1 TRFAADFA
9 RSRGLKSIAVQHHHA
24 HIAAVAAEHRATG
37 PLLGLALDGV
47 GMGTDKGIWGGELL
61 QVDGERF
68 DRLGHL
74 RELQLPGGDKAA
86 REPWRM
92 AAAARYALGR
102 GDEIKAR
109 FPQQRAAGAIAMM
122 LGGNAHTPPT
132 SSCGRLF
139 DAAAGLAGLREVA
152 AFEGQA
158 AMLYES
164 RSAQHG
170 EVEPMQDGYVLGEDG
185 TLDLLPLLARLADE
199 RDAGLAAALFH
210 ATLAEALAAWAARA
224 GEERGLRRVA
234 LGGGCFLNRVLSAG
248 VRRRLE
254 AQGFEVLEARLAPP
268 NDGGLALGQAW
279 VAMHS

>member
-1 TRFAADFA
+1 
-9 RSRGLKSIAVQHHHA
+9 
-24 HIAAVAAEHRATG
+24 
-37 PLLGLALDGV
+37 
-47 GMGTDKGIWGGELL
+47 MGTDKGSWGGELL
-61 QVDGERF
+61 AVDGERF

-74 RELQLPGGDKAA
+74 RELALPGGDKAA

-92 AAAARYALGR
+92 AAAALFALGR
-102 GDEIKAR
+102 GGEIKER
-109 FPQQRAAGAIAMM
+109 FPQQRAAVAVAMM

-152 AFEGQA
+152 AYEGQA

-164 RSAQHG
+164 QAAQHG
-170 EVEPMQDGYVLGEDG
+170 EAAPMHDGFVLGEDG

-210 ATLAEALAAWAARA
+210 ATLAEALSTWVQRA

-234 LGGGCFLNRVLSAG
+234 LGGGCFLNLILSTG
-248 VRRRLE
+248 LRRRLE
-254 AQGFEVLEARLAPP
+254 DKDFEVLEARLAPP
-268 NDGGLALGQAW
+268 NDGGLSLGQAW
-279 VAMHS
+279 IAMQGV

>member
-1 TRFAADFA
+1 
-9 RSRGLKSIAVQHHHA
+9 
-24 HIAAVAAEHRATG
+24 
-37 PLLGLALDGV
+37 
-47 GMGTDKGIWGGELL
+47 
-61 QVDGERF
+61 
-68 DRLGHL
+68 
-74 RELQLPGGDKAA
+74 
-86 REPWRM
+86 M
-92 AAAARYALGR
+92 AAAALFALGR
-102 GDEIKAR
+102 GSEIRQR

-152 AFEGQA
+152 AYEGQA

-164 RSAQHG
+164 QSAQHG
-170 EVEPMQDGYVLGEDG
+170 EVDAMKGGFVLGDDG

-199 RDAGLAAALFH
+199 RDTGYAAALFH

-234 LGGGCFLNRVLSAG
+234 LGGGCFLNRILGAG

-254 AQGFEVLEARLAPP
+254 GMGFEVLEARLAPP
-268 NDGGLALGQAW
+268 NDGGLSLGQAW
-279 VAMHS
+279 IAMQGG